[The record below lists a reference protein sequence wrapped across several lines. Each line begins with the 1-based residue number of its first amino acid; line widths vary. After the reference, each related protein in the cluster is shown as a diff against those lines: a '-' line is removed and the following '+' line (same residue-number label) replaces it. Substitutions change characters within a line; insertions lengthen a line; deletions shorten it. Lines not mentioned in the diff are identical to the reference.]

1 MVVDIQPRAM
11 GADVRPV
18 TAVDARPVT
27 VVDALLVMA
36 AATRRRAVMA
46 AVRRMAEGR
55 TEVVAEDMGGNI
67 ALEFFPA

>member
-46 AVRRMAEGR
+46 ADRRMAEGR

-67 ALEFFPA
+67 ALHFFPA